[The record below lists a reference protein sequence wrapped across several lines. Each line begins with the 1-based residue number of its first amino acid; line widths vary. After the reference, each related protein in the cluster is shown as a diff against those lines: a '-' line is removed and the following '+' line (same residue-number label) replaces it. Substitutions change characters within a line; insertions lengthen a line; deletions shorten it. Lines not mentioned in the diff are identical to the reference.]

1 MSDPLGKVTA
11 LITRKTETIPELLV
25 FRHPSAG
32 IQLPAGTVELHE
44 SFTDAVIREV
54 SEETGLT
61 QVTIRKFLGE
71 RTVHEGRSFILQS
84 TKLLK
89 RPCLQSETSEVAV
102 VRGRSCQVQRTSEAF
117 SFVMLGDQSTSA
129 GTGWIFTSNLT
140 NTVVRQFYHL
150 TCEEET
156 ASNWTKRADLI
167 HEFKC
172 YWTPLNPRP
181 KIHPAQQGW
190 IDANYDELIE
200 YYGVP
205 I

>member
-11 LITRKTETIPELLV
+11 LVTRETKVLPEILV

-32 IQLPAGTVELHE
+32 IQLPAGTVEIHE

-61 QVTIRKFLGE
+61 QATIRKFLGE

-89 RPCLQSETSEVAV
+89 RPCLQSETSEVDV
-102 VRGRSCQVQRTSEAF
+102 VRGHSCQVQRTCEAF

-129 GTGWIFTSNLT
+129 STGWILTSNLT

-150 TCEEET
+150 TCEEDT
-156 ASNWTKRADLI
+156 RPNWTKRADLN

-172 YWTPLNPRP
+172 YWTPLSPRP
-181 KIHPAQQGW
+181 KIHPAQQNW
-190 IDANYDELIE
+190 IDTNYDGLIE
-200 YYGVP
+200 YYG
-205 I
+205 IRI